1 MTRAAAQQLSAIQ
14 GNFPNFT
21 TQLSQCD
28 RQSERWLRLI
38 NEVLMIQLVTRCY
51 VSGFKGSLPHLP
63 SSFSSKTG
71 LLEELL
77 APILFF
83 HLPQW
88 NIDDQIAFLAS
99 WRETTALCWTRSS
112 NDRKHNHTFHP
123 PSRTYRLRY
132 CALFIRYLFVR
143 QHDLKVVV
151 NLVYRINVSHTD
163 WTVEYF
169 TQRHTVV
176 TVGDKNANTRHE
188 WSIVFRSLS
197 AEPKDFV
204 EAVST
209 SSVKL
214 ETLSVQET
222 RNRDVLLWK

>member
-38 NEVLMIQLVTRCY
+38 NEVLMIQLVKRCY
-51 VSGFKGSLPHLP
+51 VFKGSLPHLP

-123 PSRTYRLRY
+123 PQIKNIQAPLLR
-132 CALFIRYLFVR
+132 FIYPIFVR
-143 QHDLKVVV
+143 PTTRLKSRRESGLQ
-151 NLVYRINVSHTD
+151 NKSLTHRLDCGIFHT
-163 WTVEYF
+163 
-169 TQRHTVV
+169 
-176 TVGDKNANTRHE
+176 
-188 WSIVFRSLS
+188 
-197 AEPKDFV
+197 
-204 EAVST
+204 
-209 SSVKL
+209 
-214 ETLSVQET
+214 ETHCCYSW
-222 RNRDVLLWK
+222 R